1 MNFDKALLFIT
12 VTASSLCYITL
23 FVSSFIL
30 FRRTKQRGFFLTS
43 LGFALWV
50 LEHVWILF
58 AKAEYIL
65 VYVKWQRYM
74 GNLGL
79 VLLASGFVL
88 LLRRNYRK
96 NLNMLWGSNHESRI
110 RFYQR
115 HQKPIHKEGKKGG
128 VHTLGEWCSW
138 LLQGHVVRNGY
149 PLPESHQPLSKGL
162 RWA

>member
-1 MNFDKALLFIT
+1 MNFEKALVFIT
-12 VTASSLCYITL
+12 ATVLSLCYITL

-50 LEHVWILF
+50 LENVWILF

-65 VYVKWQRYM
+65 VYVKWQRYT

-96 NLNMLWGSNHESRI
+96 I
-110 RFYQR
+110 
-115 HQKPIHKEGKKGG
+115 
-128 VHTLGEWCSW
+128 
-138 LLQGHVVRNGY
+138 
-149 PLPESHQPLSKGL
+149 
-162 RWA
+162 